1 MSRDNGDFTDGD
13 EDGEVDYDYNIWEAL
28 DAMAQ
33 AGRLSRRDCIAMYVN
48 PSCHTLYTP
57 LYTPCKHLYYHMY
70 TCVHPLY
77 MYTHH
82 IHTKTSKHPT
92 NTL

>member
-48 PSCHTLYTP
+48 PSTHHSIIPFIYIL
-57 LYTPCKHLYYHMY
+57 HYHMY
-70 TCVHPLY
+70 TCVYTPVIHVYTP
-77 MYTHH
+77 YTHE
-82 IHTKTSKHPT
+82 IH
-92 NTL
+92 L

>member
-57 LYTPCKHLYYHMY
+57 RIHPVNTFITICTPVYTRF
-70 TCVHPLY
+70 TC
-77 MYTHH
+77 
-82 IHTKTSKHPT
+82 IHTIYTRNTPL